1 MAYTLKVNYADK
13 SNYGGSRS
21 VSKIKYIVIHFT
33 ANDGDTDESNAK
45 YFKRKNI
52 KASAHMFVD
61 NDSVT
66 ISVPDTV
73 VAWSV
78 GGSRYKNYKST
89 GGAKYYGKCTNNNSI
104 NIEMCDTIKDGKIMA
119 SEKTMQNTA
128 ELVKWLMVK
137 YNVPIENVIRHFDVT
152 GKSCPAY
159 FVDQNSW
166 NNFKARLG
174 GSAVSTPTT
183 TQTQTSSPS
192 NSKYDK
198 VFNATYYAN
207 KYADLKKAFG
217 TDSTKL
223 LNHYI
228 TSGVKEG
235 RQAISTF
242 NVAVYK
248 ASNADLQKAFG
259 NDMMAY
265 VNHYIQYGYKE
276 NRKCV

>member
-1 MAYTLKVNYADK
+1 MKIKKNYANK
-13 SNYGGSRS
+13 NNYGGKRNTNI
-21 VSKIKYIVIHFT
+21 IKYIVIHYT
-33 ANDGDTDESNAK
+33 ANDGDSDESNAK
-45 YFKRKNI
+45 YFKKKNI
-52 KASAHMFVD
+52 KASAHYFVD
-61 NDSVT
+61 DDSVT
-66 ISVPDTV
+66 RSVPDNY

-78 GGSRYKNYKST
+78 GGSRYSNYKST
-89 GGAKYYGKCTNNNSI
+89 GGAKYYGICTNNNSI
-104 NIEMCDTIKDGKIMA
+104 SIEMCDTIKDGKIMA

-128 ELVKWLMVK
+128 ELVKGLMAK

-159 FVDQNSW
+159 FVNQSAW
-166 NNFKARLG
+166 NGFKARLG
-174 GSAVSTPTT
+174 GSIVSTPSTT
-183 TQTQTSSPS
+183 KTSTPTSS

-207 KYADLKKAFG
+207 KYADLKKVFG

-223 LNHYI
+223 LNHYL
-228 TSGVKEG
+228 TNGVKEG

-242 NVAVYK
+242 NVTVYK
-248 ASNADLQKAFG
+248 ANNADLQKAFG
-259 NDMMAY
+259 SDMMAY